1 MLFRRDSWPRYHD
14 RDSRRQEDAVNMERL
29 LCATDGSPP
38 SEKAVAY
45 TVALAEE
52 LRRPITFL
60 LVADGELETVPA
72 VWDEARVKAEDL
84 PPDKEL
90 LAALKIALQ
99 HKLLSIKLVR
109 AYGND
114 PAQAIVSYAER
125 NGYHHIIVGSEGR
138 TGAKRMLLGS
148 VAEDVVT
155 RAHCPVTVVR

>member
-1 MLFRRDSWPRYHD
+1 LTG
-14 RDSRRQEDAVNMERL
+14 SRTSEDGLVSSQRL
-29 LCATDGSPP
+29 LCATDGSAP

-45 TVALAEE
+45 TVGLAEE
-52 LRRPITFL
+52 LGRPITFL
-60 LVADGELETVPA
+60 LVAEGELETAPA

-90 LAALKIALQ
+90 LAALKTALQ
-99 HKLLSIKLVR
+99 HKLLSVRLVR
-109 AYGND
+109 AYGAD
-114 PAQAIVSYAER
+114 PAEAIVSYAER
-125 NGYHHIIVGSEGR
+125 NGYRHIIVGSEGR

>member
-1 MLFRRDSWPRYHD
+1 MNT
-14 RDSRRQEDAVNMERL
+14 QRL

-45 TVALAEE
+45 TVSLGEE
-52 LRRPITFL
+52 LKRPITFL
-60 LVADGELETVPA
+60 VVADGALETVPA
-72 VWDEARVKAEDL
+72 VWDEAKIKAGEL
-84 PPDKEL
+84 PTDKEL
-90 LAALKIALQ
+90 LAALNTAVQ
-99 HKLLSIKLVR
+99 HKLLSVRLVR

-148 VAEDVVT
+148 VAGDVVN

>member
-1 MLFRRDSWPRYHD
+1 
-14 RDSRRQEDAVNMERL
+14 VNTDRL

-38 SEKAVAY
+38 SEKAVTY
-45 TVALAEE
+45 TVGLAEE
-52 LRRPITFL
+52 MRRSITFL
-60 LVADGELETVPA
+60 LVVGGALETAPE

-90 LAALKIALQ
+90 LAALKAALKR
-99 HKLLSIKLVR
+99 KLLNIKLVR
-109 AYGND
+109 AYGSD
-114 PAQAIVSYAER
+114 PAEAIVAYAER

-148 VAEDVVT
+148 VAEDIVT